1 MTDANPINGKTV
13 PAGAQPKRPTDGA
26 GIDGAETDGAGI
38 DGTETDGAET
48 DAVVV
53 PPAATTDAPGARA
66 EPAEEPL
73 YDLVE
78 VAPVAPAAAASTS
91 PSTSST
97 LLATAAE
104 SPGAAKAAA
113 GPANDS
119 LQPEPARSEELSVE
133 NSAGQLQMIYVPS
146 PLAPP
151 RKGNRRYGTIIAVA
165 STVIFAALY
174 AGALAIIR
182 SASGVGPR
190 FDFLGS
196 AGFYIP
202 VVFFLV
208 GFIVLVAIVN
218 RAGWWAYVLGS
229 LFVAMFVYF
238 GTIATGLIMANV
250 ILETPAGAARLFAI
264 ALSNPFVIAAA
275 LLAREISM
283 WMGAA
288 ISARGRRVK
297 VKNAETKAEFERE
310 TAERNAQYE
319 QARYRANESAV

>member
-1 MTDANPINGKTV
+1 MTDANPKNGKTV
-13 PAGAQPKRPTDGA
+13 PAGTQPERQTDGPET
-26 GIDGAETDGAGI
+26 DGPETDGAGI
-38 DGTETDGAET
+38 DDGTET

-53 PPAATTDAPGARA
+53 PPAAKTDASGARA
-66 EPAEEPL
+66 EPTEEPL

-78 VAPVAPAAAASTS
+78 VAPAAPSAAASTS
-91 PSTSST
+91 PSTSS
-97 LLATAAE
+97 ATAAE
-104 SPGAAKAAA
+104 SPGAPEVAA

-119 LQPEPARSEELSVE
+119 LQPEPARSDAPSVE

>member
-1 MTDANPINGKTV
+1 MTDANPKNGKTV
-13 PAGAQPKRPTDGA
+13 PAGTQPERQTDGPETDGA
-26 GIDGAETDGAGI
+26 GIDGAG
-38 DGTETDGAET
+38 TDGAEI

-53 PPAATTDAPGARA
+53 PPAAKTDASGARA
-66 EPAEEPL
+66 EPTEEPL

-78 VAPVAPAAAASTS
+78 VAPAAPSAVASTS
-91 PSTSST
+91 PSTSPST
-97 LLATAAE
+97 SSATAAE
-104 SPGAAKAAA
+104 SPGAPEVAA

-119 LQPEPARSEELSVE
+119 LQPEPARSDAPSVE